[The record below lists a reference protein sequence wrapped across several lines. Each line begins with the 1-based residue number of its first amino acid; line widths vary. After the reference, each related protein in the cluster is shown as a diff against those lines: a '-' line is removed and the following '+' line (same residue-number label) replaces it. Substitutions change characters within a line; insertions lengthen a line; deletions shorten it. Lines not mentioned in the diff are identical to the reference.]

1 MKKQD
6 KLSQCGFILVMTIKI
21 EEITN
26 IVGNNGMIQTLQI
39 SYSNSLLDSNLQ
51 LKRNWIYYL
60 FTGKLAEYNRFKKL
74 KRVDYWWIEIDD
86 INNSITRKIP
96 FDVSKYPI
104 IGLSGVKLNLNSIK
118 PIKDIDREL
127 FNDMWSIYD
136 KRNFNKLE
144 QMLSKYLNNWKSTDK
159 FDPPVFPSI
168 IIDLK
173 YPKDI
178 IELETIEELVNQ
190 VDFIGYEW
198 TESERLIDSK
208 GNMYSTEYLNF
219 GHPVG
224 VVVPNKIDGSITN
237 EELIHLIGN
246 NKLNFKIID

>member
-1 MKKQD
+1 
-6 KLSQCGFILVMTIKI
+6 
-21 EEITN
+21 
-26 IVGNNGMIQTLQI
+26 MIQTLQI
-39 SYSNSLLDSNLQ
+39 SYSDSLLNSTSQ
-51 LKRNWIYYL
+51 IKRNWIYYF
-60 FTGKLAEYNRFKKL
+60 FTGKLAEYKRLKKL
-74 KRVDYWWIEIDD
+74 KRVDYWWVEIDD

-96 FDVSKYPI
+96 FDVFKNPI
-104 IGLSGVKLNLNSIK
+104 RGLRDAELHLNSIQ

-136 KRNFNKLE
+136 NFNFNKLE
-144 QMLSKYLNNWKSTDK
+144 QIISKYLKNWKSKDK
-159 FDPPVFPSI
+159 FNPPVFPSI

-178 IELETIEELVNQ
+178 IELETIEELVDQ

-198 TESERLIDSK
+198 SESERLIDST

-224 VVVPNKIDGSITN
+224 VVLPNKIDGSITN
-237 EELIHLIGN
+237 EELLLLIGN

>member
-1 MKKQD
+1 
-6 KLSQCGFILVMTIKI
+6 
-21 EEITN
+21 
-26 IVGNNGMIQTLQI
+26 MIQTLRI
-39 SYSNSLLDSNLQ
+39 SNSDSLLNSTSQ
-51 LKRNWIYYL
+51 MKRNWFYYL
-60 FTGKLAEYNRFKKL
+60 FRGKLPEYNRLKKL
-74 KRVDYWWIEIDD
+74 KSIDYWWIEIDD
-86 INNSITRKIP
+86 INKSITRKIP
-96 FDVSKYPI
+96 FDVMKYPI
-104 IGLSGVKLNLNSIK
+104 RGLSDVKLHLRSVQ
-118 PIKDIDREL
+118 PIKDIDTEL

-136 KRNFNKLE
+136 KYDFYKLE
-144 QMLSKYLNNWKSTDK
+144 QIISKYLNNWKSIEK
-159 FDPPVFPSI
+159 FNPPEFPSI

-190 VDFIGYEW
+190 VDYIGYEW
-198 TESERLIDSK
+198 SNSERLIDSK

-224 VVVPNKIDGSITN
+224 VVLPSKIDGTITN